1 AAGSITY
8 NQADGTVLNGGTNR
22 LIATFYPT
30 DAVNYETVSRT
41 NSLVVTK
48 AAATV
53 TLLSQSNLFTGFPI
67 PATNTATVPAGLT
80 LKLKYNG
87 SPVVPAGLGTNTVVA
102 EVDDLNYEGSA
113 TNDLVIFWPPGVPL
127 PTVTLTAPASF
138 EYDGQP
144 KAYTASAIYTNTNG
158 TVLTLLDFAYTYQ
171 GTDAKGN
178 VYSSSNAPVVPGS
191 YTVTASLLN
200 AGVPGVETNSFTIPR
215 KGLTVV
221 SVDGETR
228 VYNATDVATI
238 SNVVFSGVV
247 GSDDV
252 AYDYASS
259 ATYADK
265 SVGTNRTITTTTNLT
280 GITAKYYILSNAPV
294 VTGTI
299 TPKKVTVTGLS
310 VTTRD
315 YDQTTN
321 APVAGVGSL
330 VGTIGGDTVSLS
342 GTPAGAYASAAA
354 GTSKAVTLSGLSL
367 TGADAAN
374 YELELTG
381 LTGDVDPKAVTIAS
395 LDADDKVF
403 DGTADATVSNDS
415 LAGVLAGDNV
425 GLSTTGAT
433 IAFADEHAG
442 ANKTVTATGLGLTGS
457 ESANYILTGAVPALA
472 ADISALALT
481 ITNVAVVSRDYDTT
495 TAATLQ
501 PTATLVGVLA
511 NATVTLDDSGATASF
526 LSANVGAGKPVAV
539 SGYVLQNNTT
549 LASNYTLSQPAG
561 VTGTITAKALTI
573 TGATVADRLYDGT
586 SDAPVSGGSLV
597 GVLGSEDVQLR
608 ALAASYAD
616 ANIGNAKVVV
626 NTGFSLTGADIG
638 NYTLTQPNL
647 TGKVDPKNLYVTGVT
662 AVSRAYDRTT
672 NVALAG
678 TAVLSGL
685 VTGENLTL
693 NTNSAAAAVAERSAN
708 TNKAV
713 TVTGFAVT
721 GATAGNYNL
730 VQAPNL
736 TVDITP

>member
-1 AAGSITY
+1 VILWSNLAAVTYPTALGGTQLSATESNSLAGTFDYVPAAATTPNAGTNNLVATFTPADTNNFAIVLRTNMLVVNKGMPVLTWGALTAIPYGTAIDSINHLNATETTGAAGSITY

-127 PTVTLTAPASF
+127 PTVTLAAPASF

-252 AYDYASS
+252 AYDYASP

-280 GITAKYYILSNAPV
+280 GTTAAYYILSNAPS
-294 VTGTI
+294 VTGTQRPVGDGHDHAEDPDGDR
-299 TPKKVTVTGLS
+299 PK
-310 VTTRD
+310 RD
-315 YDQTTN
+315 
-321 APVAGVGSL
+321 
-330 VGTIGGDTVSLS
+330 
-342 GTPAGAYASAAA
+342 
-354 GTSKAVTLSGLSL
+354 
-367 TGADAAN
+367 DA
-374 YELELTG
+374 
-381 LTGDVDPKAVTIAS
+381 
-395 LDADDKVF
+395 
-403 DGTADATVSNDS
+403 
-415 LAGVLAGDNV
+415 
-425 GLSTTGAT
+425 
-433 IAFADEHAG
+433 
-442 ANKTVTATGLGLTGS
+442 
-457 ESANYILTGAVPALA
+457 
-472 ADISALALT
+472 
-481 ITNVAVVSRDYDTT
+481 
-495 TAATLQ
+495 
-501 PTATLVGVLA
+501 
-511 NATVTLDDSGATASF
+511 
-526 LSANVGAGKPVAV
+526 
-539 SGYVLQNNTT
+539 
-549 LASNYTLSQPAG
+549 
-561 VTGTITAKALTI
+561 
-573 TGATVADRLYDGT
+573 
-586 SDAPVSGGSLV
+586 
-597 GVLGSEDVQLR
+597 
-608 ALAASYAD
+608 
-616 ANIGNAKVVV
+616 
-626 NTGFSLTGADIG
+626 
-638 NYTLTQPNL
+638 
-647 TGKVDPKNLYVTGVT
+647 
-662 AVSRAYDRTT
+662 
-672 NVALAG
+672 
-678 TAVLSGL
+678 
-685 VTGENLTL
+685 
-693 NTNSAAAAVAERSAN
+693 
-708 TNKAV
+708 
-713 TVTGFAVT
+713 
-721 GATAGNYNL
+721 
-730 VQAPNL
+730 
-736 TVDITP
+736 